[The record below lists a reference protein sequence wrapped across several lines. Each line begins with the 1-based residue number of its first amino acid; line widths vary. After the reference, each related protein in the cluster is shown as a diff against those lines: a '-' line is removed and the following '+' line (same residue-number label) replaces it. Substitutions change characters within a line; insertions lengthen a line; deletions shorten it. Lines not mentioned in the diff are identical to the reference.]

1 MAIKS
6 VVQFVSEVRLELSR
20 VIWPKFDEWVGSTVI
35 VVFLMIVFAIYL
47 FFVDK
52 GLDVVMRYVLGLYS

>member
-1 MAIKS
+1 LAIKS

>member
-1 MAIKS
+1 MAIKN

-20 VIWPKFDEWVGSTVI
+20 VIWPKIDEWIGSTV
-35 VVFLMIVFAIYL
+35 VVIFLMTVFAIYL

-52 GLDVVMRYVLGLYS
+52 GLDIVMRYLLGMYS